1 MRQRE
6 IRLPGCREVELLGRA
21 WLPDHA
27 PSRVVVVSHG
37 LGEHSG
43 RYEALAARLV
53 EAGSAVYAVDHRGHG
68 RSGGAAPANI
78 DRFDYVVSDLGTFIG
93 RAQREHPGTA
103 TILLGH
109 SMGGLVALDC
119 ALRNPR
125 VLTGLVLSAPA
136 LAPGE
141 TVTPLRRAV
150 ARLMSRVAPNAGALS
165 IAASAVSR
173 DPAVVRA
180 YEQDPLVFHGSVPAR
195 TAVEL
200 LQAMESVA
208 ARVHQLRM
216 PLLVQHGGADR
227 LVPLAAVQPVYQ
239 RLGDPKRRTL
249 RVYEG
254 LYHEICN
261 EPERDRVIG
270 DLLGWLAAVGH

>member
-1 MRQRE
+1 M
-6 IRLPGCREVELLGRA
+6 RLPGCREIELHGRA
-21 WLPDHA
+21 WLPDHE
-27 PSRVVVVSHG
+27 PRCVVVVSHG
-37 LGEHSG
+37 LGEHAG
-43 RYEALAARLV
+43 RYEGLATRLV
-53 EAGSAVYAVDHRGHG
+53 EAGCAVYAVDHRAHG

-78 DRFDYVVSDLGTFIG
+78 DRFAYVVSDFGTFVG
-93 RAQREHPGTA
+93 RAQREHPGTP

-119 ALRNPR
+119 ALRNPQ

-141 TVTPLRRAV
+141 AVPRLRRAV
-150 ARLMSRVAPNAGALS
+150 AGLLAKLAPNAGALA

-173 DPAVVRA
+173 DAAVVRA
-180 YEQDPLVFHGSVPAR
+180 YEQDPHVFHGSVPAR

-208 ARVHQLRM
+208 ARAHQLRM
-216 PLLVQHGGADR
+216 PLLVQHGSADR
-227 LVPLAAVQPVYQ
+227 LVPLAGVQPVYQ
-239 RLGDPKRRTL
+239 RLGDPKRRAL

-254 LYHEICN
+254 LYHEIYN
-261 EPERDRVIG
+261 EPEREQVIG
-270 DLLGWLAAVGH
+270 DLLGWLAAVGQ